1 MTFLTER
8 NNENN
13 NERNS
18 EHFIHGDA
26 CGTTHVYTTAFF
38 PSFVSRRFAAHA
50 AARPRRPHAR
60 RRACLRLT

>member
-8 NNENN
+8 NNEND

-50 AARPRRPHAR
+50 AVRPRRPHA
-60 RRACLRLT
+60 AAGLAFA